1 MNGDTVTVAP
11 TLSCSIASGACIILN
26 GMADDDKLCIEYDFG
41 KDVFSAETDADSD
54 TDADQTQIESQQLE
68 VR

>member
-1 MNGDTVTVAP
+1 ME
-11 TLSCSIASGACIILN
+11 
-26 GMADDDKLCIEYDFG
+26 DDDKLCIEYDFG